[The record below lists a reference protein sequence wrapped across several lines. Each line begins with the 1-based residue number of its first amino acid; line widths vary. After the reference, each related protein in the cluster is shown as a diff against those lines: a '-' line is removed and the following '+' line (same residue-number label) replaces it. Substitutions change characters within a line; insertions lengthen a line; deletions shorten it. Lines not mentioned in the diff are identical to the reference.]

1 MIDIAKQTLEYYFT
15 KLVAPKVQ
23 ELKIDDPSLL
33 EKVGNVFVTLY
44 KNGEVRGSAGNI
56 KEIEKN
62 IVEEIVANTLEA
74 ATSDSRFDKVT
85 ASEKDDIKIRLDTI
99 TNRKII
105 DEATLRKLDP
115 VKYWTIA
122 IKRDYEKLA
131 IILPNI
137 SPNLITGSDT
147 LEMLW
152 KKLGW
157 EKLNDDDFIIYQIET
172 DIETDY

>member
-115 VKYWTIA
+115 VKY
-122 IKRDYEKLA
+122 
-131 IILPNI
+131 
-137 SPNLITGSDT
+137 
-147 LEMLW
+147 
-152 KKLGW
+152 
-157 EKLNDDDFIIYQIET
+157 
-172 DIETDY
+172 